1 MNRELN
7 NKMNMRSLRK
17 PPGKT
22 IRKSIPRWVILV
34 SMVVIFLASA
44 CDRDRKHPGWD
55 YFPDMAYS
63 NAYETYS
70 PNTNYKDGKTL
81 QAPVE
86 GTISR
91 DALPFAYGTSIEERT
106 RAGKELINPLEGTKE
121 NLDRGKDVY
130 NVFCISCHG
139 DLGDGE
145 GHLVSSGVYK
155 YPVRTL
161 VSDDM
166 KNRPDGEIY
175 HTITLGFGVMGAH
188 GFMIRP
194 EDRWKAIMHVR
205 ELQKNLNK

>member
-1 MNRELN
+1 MN
-7 NKMNMRSLRK
+7 NKIYIKIFGFSLL
-17 PPGKT
+17 
-22 IRKSIPRWVILV
+22 IVL
-34 SMVVIFLASA
+34 LASA

-70 PNTNYKDGKTL
+70 PNEVYKDGKTL

-91 DALPFAYGTSIEERT
+91 DALPFAYGPSLEERT
-106 RAGKELINPLEGTKE
+106 RAGKELINPLEGTE
-121 NLDRGKDVY
+121 LNIARGKEVY
-130 NVFCISCHG
+130 TVFCSSCHG
-139 DLGDGE
+139 DMGDGK
-145 GHLVSSGVYK
+145 GQLFTSGVYK

-161 VSDDM
+161 VSDEM
-166 KNRPDGEIY
+166 LKRPDGEIY

-194 EDRWKAIMHVR
+194 EDRWKAIMYVR
-205 ELQKNLNK
+205 ELQKTTQ